1 MNPKVL
7 LVDDESSVLSALQRL
22 LRKEPVEVS
31 TCTSPEEALGMIPA
45 GGFAVILSDQRM
57 PRMDGPH
64 FLEKVREIS
73 PDTVRILLTGHA
85 DVQAATEAIN
95 RGAVYRFLTK
105 PWDDAQLCQVM
116 REAVAQFQLVSE
128 NRRLQELT
136 SKQNLELKDLNQN
149 LERKVQERTQEITA
163 LHQRLEKSF
172 LATVRVLAELAE
184 LHSTVVGSHAKRVA
198 ALTKDVAERLG
209 MSGKDLF
216 LVEIAATL
224 HDVGKVALPPEI
236 LNKPEA
242 SLNRIEAEALRRHP
256 AQGELIVAM
265 VPDLAE
271 AAKIIRH
278 HHEQFDG
285 GGYPDRIRHEAIPLG
300 SRIIAAVDAY
310 DKALNARTHFESATP
325 DKALQFVRSRCPER
339 FDPDVVA
346 AIAECLSDSEL
357 AWGEGTEVEVRPR
370 DLQAGM
376 VLSRELRT
384 ARGLLLLPK
393 DSALTQEHLARIQNY
408 QTSDPVAGNIHV
420 YRKVPTEVAT
430 PKGEH
435 PLRT

>member
-7 LVDDESSVLSALQRL
+7 LVDDEASVLSALQRL
-22 LRKEPVEVS
+22 LRKESLEVVP
-31 TCTSPEEALGMIPA
+31 CTAPEEALRMVET
-45 GGFAVILSDQRM
+45 GGYAVVLSDQRM
-57 PRMDGPH
+57 PGMDGPH

-85 DVQAATEAIN
+85 DVEAATEAIN

-128 NRRLQELT
+128 NKRLQTLT
-136 SKQNLELKDLNQN
+136 SRQNLELKDLNQN
-149 LERKVQERTQEITA
+149 LENKVQERTKEISG
-163 LHQRLEKSF
+163 LHQRMEQSF

-184 LHSTVVGSHAKRVA
+184 LHSTVIGSHAKRVA
-198 ALTKDVAERLG
+198 ALPKDVAER
-209 MSGKDLF
+209 MDISGKELF
-216 LVEIAATL
+216 LMEIAATL

-242 SLNRIEAEALRRHP
+242 SLSRTETEALRRHA
-256 AQGELIVAM
+256 AQGEMIVAM
-265 VPDLAE
+265 VPDMAE

-285 GGYPDRIRHEAIPLG
+285 GGYPDRLKRQAIPLG
-300 SRIIAAVDAY
+300 SRVIAAVDAY
-310 DKALNARTHFESATP
+310 DKALNARAHFESATP
-325 DKALQFVRSRCPER
+325 EKALQFVRSKCPEK

-346 AIAECLSDSEL
+346 AIAECLGDSQL
-357 AWGEGTEVEVRPR
+357 AWGEGTEVEVRPK

-376 VLSRELRT
+376 VLSREMRT

-408 QTSDPVAGNIHV
+408 QTSDPVAGNIYV
-420 YRKVPTEVAT
+420 YRKVP
-430 PKGEH
+430 KGEA
-435 PLRT
+435 T